1 MTYWKNFGAIAIASA
16 LLFTISM
23 PLAGQTVKA
32 RKDES
37 RVKGENLSGHAVD
50 LEGSAEDVG
59 SAFTKF
65 IKALGKTKQSEG
77 VITLSEST
85 INGAVYR
92 NPVYAVTKSKGNIT
106 TAWLGIRKA
115 EWADGADAMN
125 GELEKV
131 IKEFG
136 VQYYKDKIQ
145 GQIDESNRAAQAVDK
160 QKQRLVTQNRDLNVK
175 LEDNKREK
183 LQLEK
188 AIEKNK
194 LEHEMLLKKI
204 ARNKHDQDS
213 VTIAGDQVKKMVD
226 AHKERQKKVN

>member
-1 MTYWKNFGAIAIASA
+1 MTYRKNFGVIASII
-16 LLFTISM
+16 LFTISM
-23 PLAGQTVKA
+23 PLAAQTVKA
-32 RKDES
+32 KKDES
-37 RVKGENLSGHAVD
+37 RVKGENVPGYAVD
-50 LEGSAEDVG
+50 LEGSAEDVS

-65 IKALGKTKQSEG
+65 MKTFGKAKQNDG
-77 VITLSEST
+77 VITLTEST

-92 NPVYAVTKSKGNIT
+92 NPVYGVTKSKGNTT
-106 TAWLGIRKA
+106 TAWLGIKKS
-115 EWADGADAMN
+115 EWANGADAMN
-125 GELEKV
+125 SELEKV

-145 GQIDESNRAAQAVDK
+145 AQIDESNRAAQAVDK

-194 LEHEMLLKKI
+194 QEYDLLLKKI
-204 ARNKHDQDS
+204 AKNKHDQDS
-213 VTIAGDQVKKMVD
+213 VAIAGEQVKKMVD
-226 AHKERQKKVN
+226 VHKERQKKVN

>member
-1 MTYWKNFGAIAIASA
+1 MTYWKNFGVIASTV
-16 LLFTISM
+16 LFTISM
-23 PLAGQTVKA
+23 PLAAQTVKA
-32 RKDES
+32 KKDES
-37 RVKGENLSGHAVD
+37 RVKGENVPGYAVD
-50 LEGSAEDVG
+50 LDGSAEDVG

-92 NPVYAVTKSKGNIT
+92 KPVYAVTKSKGNIT
-106 TAWLGIRKA
+106 TAWLGIKKT
-115 EWADGADAMN
+115 EWVDGADAMN
-125 GELEKV
+125 SELEKV
-131 IKEFG
+131 VKEFG

-145 GQIDESNRAAQAVDK
+145 AQIDESNRAAQAVDK

-188 AIEKNK
+188 SIEKNK
-194 LEHEMLLKKI
+194 LEYELLLKKI
-204 ARNKHDQDS
+204 AKNKHDQDS
-213 VTIAGDQVKKMVD
+213 VAIAGEQVKKMVD
-226 AHKERQKKVN
+226 VHKDRQKKVN